1 MKKIL
6 VKVKD
11 KSLVFSAWLK
21 KTEPNELNNTNV
33 INIDS
38 IKLSDDYINKNLEL
52 VSQFIKLLCIKEEI
66 SSAVIIN
73 KEITDL
79 VLKIL
84 DKIDTIKELKYTED
98 VELNYTITSLLLKN
112 KTLNKIECYS
122 MPDILFK
129 QFKPNVVETREEI
142 LFFSEFMEKNNIN
155 TMSKLANK
163 EKIELNSKLNDQ
175 ELDEMK
181 FFFQENKNLE
191 KIILNNYNRK
201 GLVEIL
207 DLLKDN
213 HYKKI
218 LIIINEDKNTT
229 KHILGDIEFFH
240 KLNEIYYVN
249 IKIKYSKEYTAKY
262 RPIEYGIKTLRYI
275 VLAIALVSLIL
286 LYNYKVHHKGE
297 GFSSSDDIEEIN
309 AINDEI
315 YDIQYM
321 DSVEM
326 DEEDLVEEIVY
337 EDVVQSDGT
346 IKRVAKKQKVNP
358 YYKKYA
364 ETYEELVSINPDT
377 IGWLIVNGTKI
388 NYPVVQAKDNEY
400 YLNHSFYKKKNS
412 LGWIYADYRNSFNLL
427 SENTIIYG
435 HNAVNLGLMFGSL
448 DKILNKSWYS
458 NNNNLTIVFSVKGEI
473 YYWKVFSIYTIKT
486 TTDYLITDFKNKED
500 YQAFLNMI
508 KDRSKVKF
516 DTKVTTDDK
525 ILTLSTCHNDNN
537 HRLVLHAVKIN

>member
-1 MKKIL
+1 
-6 VKVKD
+6 
-11 KSLVFSAWLK
+11 
-21 KTEPNELNNTNV
+21 
-33 INIDS
+33 
-38 IKLSDDYINKNLEL
+38 
-52 VSQFIKLLCIKEEI
+52 
-66 SSAVIIN
+66 
-73 KEITDL
+73 
-79 VLKIL
+79 
-84 DKIDTIKELKYTED
+84 
-98 VELNYTITSLLLKN
+98 
-112 KTLNKIECYS
+112 
-122 MPDILFK
+122 
-129 QFKPNVVETREEI
+129 
-142 LFFSEFMEKNNIN
+142 
-155 TMSKLANK
+155 
-163 EKIELNSKLNDQ
+163 
-175 ELDEMK
+175 
-181 FFFQENKNLE
+181 
-191 KIILNNYNRK
+191 
-201 GLVEIL
+201 
-207 DLLKDN
+207 
-213 HYKKI
+213 
-218 LIIINEDKNTT
+218 
-229 KHILGDIEFFH
+229 
-240 KLNEIYYVN
+240 
-249 IKIKYSKEYTAKY
+249 
-262 RPIEYGIKTLRYI
+262 
-275 VLAIALVSLIL
+275 
-286 LYNYKVHHKGE
+286 
-297 GFSSSDDIEEIN
+297 
-309 AINDEI
+309 
-315 YDIQYM
+315 M

-364 ETYEELVSINPDT
+364 ESYEELVSINPDT